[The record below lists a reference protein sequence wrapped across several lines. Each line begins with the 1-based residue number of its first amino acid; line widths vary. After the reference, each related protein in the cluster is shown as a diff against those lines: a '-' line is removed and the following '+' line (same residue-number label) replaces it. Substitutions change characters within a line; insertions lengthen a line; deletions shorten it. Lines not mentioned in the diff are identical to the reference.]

1 MRVQLFRV
9 PVVSEKSAGVNKA
22 QVNVA
27 EFVLFTVTIPITKP
41 GYSLCMIKS
50 ERESIPA
57 HELRKIRDAIH
68 DRKNE

>member
-1 MRVQLFRV
+1 MRVQLFLV
-9 PVVSEKSAGVNKA
+9 PVVSEIRWSKQGSGKRGGVRIIYFNNSNYETWLLA
-22 QVNVA
+22 M
-27 EFVLFTVTIPITKP
+27 
-41 GYSLCMIKS
+41 YDKS